1 VATESPDENPIDENP
16 LNLNPPDENP
26 DGKLPDGSSP
36 AQSAPAVGRRR
47 LLGYA
52 GAAGAGLAGG
62 AALGWGTAAA
72 LPVPAPAESAAA
84 PEVIRQTYSP
94 HEVHQAGIT
103 TPTPAVTRLVA
114 FTLREL
120 AVQPLTR
127 LLKLWSADIEALMAG
142 RPVLGD
148 PTPELAQPGVSLSV
162 TVGFGPRVFELPGL
176 AAAAPDGFLDVPPM
190 QHDRLQARWCGGDLV
205 VLVAA
210 DDQTTVEY
218 ATRRLVRD
226 ARTFA
231 TPAWEQ
237 TGSWRGTSG
246 GRAVTGRNL
255 FGQVD
260 GTGNPSG
267 ELLEATLWPTD
278 PPAWFVGGT
287 TLVVRRIEMDLDF
300 WDRTTR
306 ERQEKVIGRRLAD
319 GAPLTGQAE
328 HDALDL
334 AAKDA
339 AGAPVIPADA
349 HARRSHPDENN
360 GRRILRRGLNYSHTE
375 VVDGVPVTTSGLVF
389 CSFQASIA
397 RQFVPVQTRIDT
409 LDALNDWTHAI
420 GSAVFALP
428 GGFAE
433 GDWIARTLLEP

>member
-1 VATESPDENPIDENP
+1 MADQP
-16 LNLNPPDENP
+16 LD
-26 DGKLPDGSSP
+26 DSP
-36 AQSAPAVGRRR
+36 AGASTPPVGRRR

-62 AALGWGTAAA
+62 TALGWGTAAA
-72 LPVPAPAESAAA
+72 RPTPTPPAVA

-94 HEVHQAGIT
+94 HEAHQAGIT

-114 FTLREL
+114 FTLGEF
-120 AVQPLTR
+120 AVQPLSR
-127 LLKLWSADIEALMAG
+127 LLKLWSSDIEALMAG

-148 PTPELAQPGVSLSV
+148 PTPELAQAGVSLSV
-162 TVGFGPRVFELPGL
+162 TVGLGPRVFELPGL

-210 DDQTTVEY
+210 DDATTVEY

-278 PPAWFVGGT
+278 PPAWFAGGT

-319 GAPLTGQAE
+319 GAPLTGQVE

-334 AAKDA
+334 LAEDA
-339 AGAPVIPADA
+339 TGAPVIPTDA

-360 GRRILRRGLNYSHTE
+360 GRRILRRGLNYTHTE

-433 GDWIARTLLEP
+433 GDWIARSLLQP